1 MPKMTPH
8 PVPKK
13 RFHGARWRIYWKWNT
28 RQYTLATDF
37 MNAKKTAGI
46 DSDLRLVSAALAM
59 DMPIF
64 PDKYADNASVQTY
77 LADRGLQELSEIP
90 DNDAMLTEYDRQIS
104 AVCGKEWAQNS
115 RVRLNSLSGAAG
127 GILNTTPA
135 LAHKYLTDIVD
146 SGRTPATRNRA
157 LNVFNR
163 FFKWTVDLG
172 YVKTNPF
179 AGIKLLKEAREEQ
192 IVYCTRSE
200 RARLINL
207 AKNIGFKDWI
217 AVPIAFYTGM
227 RMEEIYRMR
236 WDDIRWKEG
245 RVVVPITKTKKS
257 RTLDLSSKLR
267 GMLNLVPVGQRQGFV
282 VPEIEGI
289 RSRRDRA
296 QTLTRQLRKLMAQ
309 ETNPIPEERISW
321 NAWRH
326 TFASL
331 LVQEGVGLD
340 QVSEWMGNTP
350 EVCRRHYAQ
359 FIPRDKRNSAIDK
372 L

>member
-1 MPKMTPH
+1 MPKMTPY

-28 RQYTLATDF
+28 RQYTISTDH
-37 MNAKKTAGI
+37 MDAKKSVMI

-59 DMPIF
+59 DAPIF
-64 PDKYADNASVQTY
+64 PERYANDPAVVSY
-77 LADRGLQELSEIP
+77 LADRGIWKEPEIP
-90 DNDAMLTEYDRQIS
+90 DNVALLAEYDRQIS
-104 AVCGKEWAQNS
+104 AACGKEWAQNS
-115 RVRLNSLSGAAG
+115 RVRLHSLSDAAH
-127 GILNTTPA
+127 GILNATPA
-135 LAHKYLTDIVD
+135 LAHKYLTDIVEN
-146 SGRTPATRNRA
+146 GRKPATRNRA

-163 FFKWTVDLG
+163 FFKWAVDIG
-172 YVKTNPF
+172 YVKANPF

-207 AKNIGFKDWI
+207 ARTSEFVDWI

-227 RMEEIYRMR
+227 RMEEVYRMR
-236 WDDIRWKEG
+236 WEDIRWKEG
-245 RVVVPITKTKKS
+245 RLVVPVTKTKKS
-257 RTLDLSSKLR
+257 RTLDLSAKLR
-267 GMLNLVPVGQRQGFV
+267 SMLNLTPESKRHGFV
-282 VPEIEGI
+282 VPDIDGAA
-289 RSRRDRA
+289 SRRDRA
-296 QTLTRQLRKLMAQ
+296 QTLTRQLRKLMAK
-309 ETNPIPEERISW
+309 EKDPIPDERISW

-359 FIPRDKRNSAIDK
+359 FIPRERRNSAIDK

>member
-13 RFHGARWRIYWKWNT
+13 RFHGARWRIYWKWNV
-28 RQYTLATDF
+28 RQYTLATDY
-37 MNAKKTAGI
+37 MDAKKTAGI

-59 DMPIF
+59 DMPVF
-64 PDKYADNASVQTY
+64 PEKYADNATVLAY
-77 LADRGLQELSEIP
+77 LADRGLCKQTEVP
-90 DNDAMLTEYDRQIS
+90 DNDALLREYDRQIS
-104 AVCGKEWAQNS
+104 AACGKEWAQNS
-115 RVRLNSLSGAAG
+115 RVRLKSLSEAAG
-127 GILNTTPA
+127 DILNTTPV

-146 SGRTPATRNRA
+146 NGRTPASRNRA
-157 LNVFNR
+157 LNVYNR
-163 FFKWTVDLG
+163 FFKWAVDLG

-179 AGIKLLKEAREEQ
+179 TGIKLLKEAQEEQ

-207 AKNIGFKDWI
+207 AKKAGFEDWI

-227 RMEEIYRMR
+227 RMEEVYRMR
-236 WDDIRWKEG
+236 WEDIRWKEG

-267 GMLNLVPVGQRQGFV
+267 GMLNLTPTDKRHGFV
-282 VPEIEGI
+282 VPEIDGVG
-289 RSRRDRA
+289 SRRDRA
-296 QTLTRQLRKLMAQ
+296 QTLTRQLRKLMAN
-309 ETNPIPEERISW
+309 EKIPIPEERISW

-359 FIPRDKRNSAIDK
+359 FIPRDKRNSVIDK